1 MTPEYGDQ
9 ALVMH
14 AKLGAIGQRPSM
26 AVTVLPRCRGTHQT
40 PDPYCQVPTMMSDLS
55 LRRISNLLL
64 LTCALAAS
72 SGALAQQR
80 ELRVISDRT
89 DQGTLR
95 PILDAFEARSGAKVR
110 GVFMDQGLVNRLES
124 RPTEADVVITKDA
137 ELLDIAAQR
146 GLLAPIQSATIGAS
160 VPREFL
166 DPAGR
171 YFVDAYRARVIFYS
185 KQRVKPSEL
194 SSYEDL
200 ANPKWKG
207 RICVRSGS
215 HDYNLA
221 LFGQFFASY
230 GEARARE
237 VIAGIRDNLA
247 RAPKGNDREQARA
260 IYEGK
265 CDIAL
270 MNTYYHPMMAANPDQ
285 KAWADAVALYF
296 PSQATH
302 GTFIM
307 RSAVGMTKAREN
319 RDLALA
325 LLEFMASKEAQQL
338 MVDRTKQY
346 SVLPDVPVHPLMVK
360 LGAEQG
366 LANGRFKIDLVPL
379 DKIAGKR
386 DDVIKFV
393 NEIRFDAER

>member
-1 MTPEYGDQ
+1 MSGLKRQ
-9 ALVMH
+9 WISSMLVL
-14 AKLGAIGQRPSM
+14 ACAAIAP
-26 AVTVLPRCRGTHQT
+26 TVAQ
-40 PDPYCQVPTMMSDLS
+40 
-55 LRRISNLLL
+55 
-64 LTCALAAS
+64 
-72 SGALAQQR
+72 AQQR

-95 PILDAFEARSGAKVR
+95 PILDAFEARSGAKVV

-146 GLLAPIQSATIGAS
+146 GLLDPIKSAKITAAI
-160 VPREFL
+160 PPEFM

-171 YFVDAYRARVIFYS
+171 FFVDAYRARVIFYS
-185 KQRVKPSEL
+185 KARVKPGEL

-200 ANPKWKG
+200 ASPKWKG
-207 RICVRSGS
+207 RICLRSGS

-221 LFGQFFASY
+221 LFGMFYASF
-230 GEARARE
+230 GEAKARE
-237 VIAGIRDNLA
+237 VISGIGANLA

-260 IYEGK
+260 IFEGK
-265 CDIAL
+265 CDVAL
-270 MNTYYHPMMAANPDQ
+270 MNTYYHPMMAANPEQ
-285 KAWADAVALYF
+285 KAWADAVGVYF
-296 PSQATH
+296 PSQAGK

-307 RSAVGMTKAREN
+307 RSAVGVTKATAN
-319 RDLALA
+319 RDLALE
-325 LLEFMASKEAQQL
+325 LLEYIASSEGQQF

-346 SVLPDVPVHPLMVK
+346 SVLSGVAVHPLMVK

-366 LANGRFKIDLVPL
+366 LVDGRFKIDFVPL
-379 DKIAGKR
+379 DEMAGQR
-386 DDVIKFV
+386 EQAIKLV

>member
-1 MTPEYGDQ
+1 MTMTELKPRWRPRLL
-9 ALVMH
+9 AL
-14 AKLGAIGQRPSM
+14 G
-26 AVTVLPRCRGTHQT
+26 
-40 PDPYCQVPTMMSDLS
+40 
-55 LRRISNLLL
+55 
-64 LTCALAAS
+64 CALLACT
-72 SGALAQQR
+72 GAQQR

-95 PILDAFEARSGAKVR
+95 PILDAFEARSGAKVT

-146 GLLAPIQSATIGAS
+146 GLLEPMKSAKISAAI
-160 VPREFL
+160 PPEFM

-185 KQRVKPSEL
+185 RARVKPSEL

-207 RICVRSGS
+207 RICIRSGS

-221 LFGQFFASY
+221 LFGQFFASF
-230 GEARARE
+230 GEAKARE
-237 VIAGIRDNLA
+237 VITGIRDNLA
-247 RAPKGNDREQARA
+247 RTPKGNDREQARA
-260 IYEGK
+260 IFEGK

-270 MNTYYHPMMAANPDQ
+270 MNTYYHPLMAENPDQ

-296 PSQATH
+296 PSQATK

-307 RSAVGMTKAREN
+307 RSAAGLTKATDN
-319 RDLALA
+319 RDLAVG
-325 LLEFMASKEAQQL
+325 LLEFMASREGQQL

-346 SVLPDVPVHPLMVK
+346 SVLRDVPAHPLMVK

-366 LANGRFKIDLVPL
+366 LVDGRFKIDFVPL
-379 DKIAGKR
+379 NQIAGKR
-386 DDVIKFV
+386 DEVIKFV